1 MLGLSGWAVPLGFIL
16 MLLSAVLCIIYGII
30 NWNKGYIMTDEE
42 FIQEQAWAEE
52 ERKVEET
59 L

>member
-16 MLLSAVLCIIYGII
+16 TILSAILCVVYGII
-30 NWNKGYIMTDEE
+30 NWNKGYIT
-42 FIQEQAWAEE
+42 EE
-52 ERKVEET
+52 ELEQEKQWVIEEDKVKET